1 MSHAYESCLM
11 RGKLSPRVVLS
22 HGKPRSH
29 SLVKIW
35 HLSLYTLNE
44 SCSVHKCGSGPSQSH
59 GTSENDSGHAYEWVM
74 AQTWINFVTHVKDK
88 SYMYV
93 FGKRKHIHRTS
104 AVWLSVLCIF
114 HFIFVCSFVQV
125 WSVWYKQ
132 VTMYEHSLCLS
143 LCRLRRHSII
153 RAYGASSKT
162 TGPFLTK

>member
-35 HLSLYTLNE
+35 HLSLCTLNE

-114 HFIFVCSFVQV
+114 HFTFVCSFVQV

-162 TGPFLTK
+162 TGSFLTK